1 MTQTVGEHSGL
12 IVRWK
17 DDKGF
22 GFIRS
27 DSGGPDIF
35 AHIKD
40 FLDYDQ
46 RHEMRE
52 LIVEGRRVA
61 YAVLDEG
68 DKPRAV
74 CVEMVE

>member
-1 MTQTVGEHSGL
+1 MDYP
-12 IVRWK
+12 VRSALTSTLPARLAQSSQRNL
-17 DDKGF
+17 F
-22 GFIRS
+22 F
-27 DSGGPDIF
+27 
-35 AHIKD
+35 HVKD